1 MLKEYIKNHR
11 EEIVT
16 LPMNDIIFTY
26 NVHNKGTV
34 TPTDKPSEDLVIVVK
49 KLPKGNY
56 TLVVGWNDYM
66 IARERGLEN
75 IKCIV
80 TEDTRTNFLRNN
92 VKDISVDRI
101 RIPKHFCCR
110 NVNPEKIEQRIND
123 YQRNGKFNTEICI
136 RTDRMLFDGYAT
148 YLAAKQIGLKQVPVK
163 CVK

>member
-1 MLKEYIKNHR
+1 MLKEYIKNHG

-16 LPMNDIIFTY
+16 LPINDIIFTY

-49 KLPKGNY
+49 RLPKENY

-66 IARERGLEN
+66 IAKERGLEN

-92 VKDISVDRI
+92 VNNIPVCRI
-101 RIPKHFCCR
+101 RIPKSFCCSK
-110 NVNPEKIEQRIND
+110 VNPEKIEQRIKD
-123 YQRNGKFNTEICI
+123 YQRDGKFNTEICI
-136 RTDRMLFDGYAT
+136 KTDRMLVDGYAT
-148 YLAAKQIGLKQVPVK
+148 YLAAKQLGLGNVPVR
-163 CVK
+163 CI